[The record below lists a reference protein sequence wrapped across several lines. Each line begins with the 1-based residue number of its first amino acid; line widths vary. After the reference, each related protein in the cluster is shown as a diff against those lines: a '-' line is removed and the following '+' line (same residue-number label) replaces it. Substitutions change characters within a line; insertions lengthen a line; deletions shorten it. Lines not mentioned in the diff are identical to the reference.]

1 MRGSGIF
8 KGHGGLIQSRWRLL
22 PPMVSYRLD
31 GGAGIG
37 KTNRG
42 DGIAG
47 KYLSGRVPLDK
58 REGVV
63 KAQNC
68 LAVLF
73 APRDRQSG

>member
-42 DGIAG
+42 DGMAG
-47 KYLSGRVPLDK
+47 KYLSGRVPH
-58 REGVV
+58 
-63 KAQNC
+63 
-68 LAVLF
+68 LF
-73 APRDRQSG
+73 KGRSIDAAEVTASGQATGGIRAN